1 MREKIR
7 CGRDS
12 GIGGGPLSYT
22 RAVFWATYPGFLT
35 VPGAR
40 RCDAE
45 HMSPDNAAQCHAG
58 GRRSGPGRAVG
69 APRGGAARGIWRGGV
84 LVLLGVVVVVVGGC
98 RFTSN
103 DRRAIEGVLS
113 EQSAAWNHGDLDG
126 FLRAYEPS
134 EQLLFTAAGAIRRG
148 FAEARARYLERY
160 GAQTETMGHLD
171 FEILDIRGLDHRS
184 AVVLGR
190 WRLTQTEEAGAGVF
204 TLVFRRDGRGWYI
217 VHDHTSVD
225 SDSGSPPA
233 DGADASAPASAQKQ
247 SDTRADPEL

>member
-1 MREKIR
+1 LL
-7 CGRDS
+7 G
-12 GIGGGPLSYT
+12 L
-22 RAVFWATYPGFLT
+22 VF
-35 VPGAR
+35 
-40 RCDAE
+40 
-45 HMSPDNAAQCHAG
+45 
-58 GRRSGPGRAVG
+58 
-69 APRGGAARGIWRGGV
+69 
-84 LVLLGVVVVVVGGC
+84 LVLGGVVVGGC
-98 RFTSN
+98 RFTSS

-134 EQLLFTAAGAIRRG
+134 QQLIFTAGGAIRRG

-160 GAQTETMGHLD
+160 GARAETMGHLE
-171 FEILDIRGLDHRS
+171 FEIVDVRGLSRDA

-233 DGADASAPASAQKQ
+233 DSADASAPASPQKQ
-247 SDTRADPEL
+247 PDTRASPEL